1 MPWSQHEQELA
12 PVNLDLQRRRLII
25 ALVITTA
32 ALIVALAAVIITFAF
47 HASWGVWLFG
57 AAIVAGFAS
66 HGWLM
71 LGVVREKP
79 AR

>member
-1 MPWSQHEQELA
+1 MNLA
-12 PVNLDLQRRRLII
+12 WQRRRLII
-25 ALVITTA
+25 TMIITAA
-32 ALIVALAAVIITFAF
+32 ALIVALAAVIITFAL
-47 HASWGVWLFG
+47 HAAWGVWLFA

-71 LGVVREKP
+71 LGVLREKP

>member
-1 MPWSQHEQELA
+1 MDLA
-12 PVNLDLQRRRLII
+12 LQRRRLY
-25 ALVITTA
+25 ITLA
-32 ALIVALAAVIITFAF
+32 ATTISLIVALVAVIASFGF
-47 HASWGVWLFG
+47 HQPWGMWLFA

-71 LGVVREKP
+71 LGVLREKS